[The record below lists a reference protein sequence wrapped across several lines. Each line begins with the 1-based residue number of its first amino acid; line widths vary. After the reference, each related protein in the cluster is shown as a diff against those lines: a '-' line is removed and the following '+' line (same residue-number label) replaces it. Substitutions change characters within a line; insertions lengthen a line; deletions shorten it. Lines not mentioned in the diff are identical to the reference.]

1 MTQVDFYILQNERAG
16 HRDRTLC
23 QLVQKIHGLGHE
35 VRILAEGPT
44 DARQL
49 DELLWT
55 FNPNSFIPHEIDD
68 GSHECSAPI
77 RIVLPNQDDPATNVL
92 INLRQQIPEHT
103 DRHERIVEIIDGD
116 ESRRQAG
123 RERYRQYQSL
133 GLKIETHTLG

>member
-23 QLVQKIHGLGHE
+23 QLVQKIYGLGHE

-68 GSHECSAPI
+68 GSRECSAPI
-77 RIVLPNQDDPATNVL
+77 RIVLPNRDDPATNVL
-92 INLRQQIPEHT
+92 INLRSQIPEHV
-103 DRHERIVEIIDGD
+103 DRHDRIVEIIDGD
-116 ESRRQAG
+116 DTQRQAG
-123 RERYRQYQSL
+123 RDRYRRYQAL